1 MTFFALAVWNKGKT
15 SDKNLKCKIRQSRS
29 KLNWNQ
35 ALDSYS
41 TDNFCPQTRR
51 YIKLLWQITMEGIKL
66 KICESS
72 GGRIKNE
79 NRNNPLQLS
88 YMLTAND
95 KVSLDKFWRNSE
107 RWSFYIG
114 RLKLTRNSSDSDVNA
129 KIDCQ
134 NGR

>member
-1 MTFFALAVWNKGKT
+1 
-15 SDKNLKCKIRQSRS
+15 
-29 KLNWNQ
+29 
-35 ALDSYS
+35 
-41 TDNFCPQTRR
+41 
-51 YIKLLWQITMEGIKL
+51 MEGIKL